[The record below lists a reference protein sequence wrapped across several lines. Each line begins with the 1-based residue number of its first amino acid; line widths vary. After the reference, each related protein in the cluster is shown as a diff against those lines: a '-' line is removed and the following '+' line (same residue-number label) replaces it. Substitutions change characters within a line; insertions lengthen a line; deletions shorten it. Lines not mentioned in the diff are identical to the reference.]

1 MAGDFRRGFFRC
13 GSFILCF
20 LAVLLIFLLI
30 FGAFSTFALHGGRD
44 ASDGLSEAE
53 AEERISEEARED
65 IRRGLFLFSQRIE
78 LGGGGVDEDV
88 ACEIFSDILK
98 SEPYLFFVSREMS
111 YVSDGEGRVTAI
123 IPQYNM
129 SRAEAL
135 AAVLYCRE
143 RVLKISA
150 PVGQRDGEAKN
161 EGGENE
167 KIGANE
173 SANEGA
179 NKGENKGEN
188 KSANEGENEGENGG
202 EGGGKSEVGEREIA
216 AFFHDYICENFE
228 YDTSLESDCLYTIL
242 RDGVGTC
249 RAYSMLYIALLRESG
264 IDATYAVCDETKHMW
279 NMARIDGAWYHFDVT
294 WDDVGEGGKVS
305 RKYFMLTDSEM
316 RAAGRADWRCGERGG
331 E

>member
-111 YVSDGEGRVTAI
+111 YISDGEGRVTAI

-143 RVLKISA
+143 RVLEISA
-150 PVGQRDGEAKN
+150 LVGQRNEEAKN

-173 SANEGA
+173 GANESE

-188 KSANEGENEGENGG
+188 GG
-202 EGGGKSEVGEREIA
+202 EGWDESKVGEREVA

-249 RAYSMLYIALLRESG
+249 RAYGMLYIALLRESG
-264 IDATYAVCDETKHMW
+264 IDATYAVCDEMKHMW
-279 NMARIDGAWYHFDVT
+279 VIARIDGAWYHFDVT
-294 WDDVGEGGKVS
+294 WDDGGKGCEVS

-316 RAAGRADWRCGERGG
+316 RAAGRADWRCGEWGG